1 MKKFIVCEIIRAIGW
16 IITLYFGI
24 FELFIQPLSMLIL
37 KETSAL
43 ECLIKIFFMPSVILL
58 LITIFKNIES
68 YINKRMK

>member
-58 LITIFKNIES
+58 LMAIFKNIES
-68 YINKRMK
+68 